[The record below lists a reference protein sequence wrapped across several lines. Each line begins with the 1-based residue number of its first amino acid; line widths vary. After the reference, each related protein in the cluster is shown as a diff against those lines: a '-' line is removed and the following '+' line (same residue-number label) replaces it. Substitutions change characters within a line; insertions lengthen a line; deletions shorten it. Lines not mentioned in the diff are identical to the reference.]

1 MAISWNKHDPS
12 KTRMTEHELWWE
24 IRTEPRKL
32 LHNLNKRREIKADFD
47 EIYEY
52 IKKVEML
59 ENAISALHW

>member
-12 KTRMTEHELWWE
+12 KTRMTEHESWWE

-32 LHNLNKRREIKADFD
+32 LHNLNKRREIKADSD